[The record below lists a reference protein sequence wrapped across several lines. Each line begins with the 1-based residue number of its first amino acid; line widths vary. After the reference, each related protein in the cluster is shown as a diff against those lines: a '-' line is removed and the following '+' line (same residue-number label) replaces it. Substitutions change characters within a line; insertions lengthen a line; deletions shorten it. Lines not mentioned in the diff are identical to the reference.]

1 MTDFRT
7 CPLIIF
13 DFDGT
18 LADTASAIKHTA
30 AAVLQRHGL
39 PEERMKD
46 IPQLIGPPFPEAFT
60 LVFGYSPEDAQKITD
75 DYRKIYGSLGPE
87 AWPAFPGISELLQN
101 LVAGG
106 RTLAIASSKRTAFV
120 EHSVRDAGI
129 DGFFTYLEGK
139 PSDAPQ
145 TKAETIAKVLAAA
158 GTEDALMIGD
168 RHYDIE
174 AAHEVGIPGIGA
186 LWGKTAPRE
195 ELERAGAEAIADT
208 VSDLRE
214 ILGA

>member
-18 LADTASAIKHTA
+18 LADTAPAIKRCA
-30 AAVLQRHGL
+30 EEVLRKFGL

-60 LVFGYSPEDAQKITD
+60 QVFGYSPADAQKITD
-75 DYRKIYGSLGPE
+75 AYRKIYAALGPE
-87 AWPAFPGISELLQN
+87 AWPAFPGIKELLAS
-101 LVAGG
+101 LASEG

-120 EHSVRDAGI
+120 ERSVKDAGI

-139 PSDAPQ
+139 NDDAPQ
-145 TKAETIAKVLAAA
+145 TKAETIGKVLAEAKSDAA
-158 GTEDALMIGD
+158 VMIGD

-174 AAHEVGIPGIGA
+174 AAHEAGIPGVGV
-186 LWGKTAPRE
+186 LWGQTAPRE
-195 ELERAGAEAIADT
+195 ELEGAGADAIAET
-208 VSDLRE
+208 VSDLQE
-214 ILGA
+214 IFGA